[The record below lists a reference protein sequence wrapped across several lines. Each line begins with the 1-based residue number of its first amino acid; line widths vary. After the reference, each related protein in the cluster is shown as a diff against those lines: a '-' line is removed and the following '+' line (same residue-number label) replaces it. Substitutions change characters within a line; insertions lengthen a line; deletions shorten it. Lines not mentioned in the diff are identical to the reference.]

1 MINDRMKTYNCMV
14 KDSGVD
20 NYGQPLKTYTML
32 KTVDVSISLITK
44 IINELDIR
52 YLKATHLGLTYDK
65 DISEDVRLVGE
76 DKTYLVKIANKD
88 GRMAQLTLEV
98 VI

>member
-20 NYGQPLKTYTML
+20 NYGQPLKTYTLL
-32 KTVDVSISLITK
+32 KTVDVSVTLITK

-88 GRMAQLTLEV
+88 CRMSQLTLEV
-98 VI
+98 V

>member
-1 MINDRMKTYNCMV
+1 MINDRMKTYDCMV

-20 NYGQPLKTYTML
+20 NYGQPLKTYTLL
-32 KTVDVSISLITK
+32 KTVDVSISLITR

-65 DISEDVRLVGE
+65 DISEDVRLAGE
-76 DKTYLVKIANKD
+76 DKTYLVKIVNGD

-98 VI
+98 V

>member
-1 MINDRMKTYNCMV
+1 MINDRMKTYDCTV
-14 KDSGVD
+14 KDVGYD
-20 NYGQPLKTYTML
+20 NYGQPLKTYSFL
-32 KTVDVSISLITK
+32 KTVDVSVTLITK

-76 DKTYLVKIANKD
+76 NKTYLVKIANTD
-88 GRMAQLTLEV
+88 GRMSQLTLEV
-98 VI
+98 V

>member
-1 MINDRMKTYNCMV
+1 MINDRMKTYDCMV

-20 NYGQPLKTYTML
+20 NYGQPLKTYTLL

-65 DISEDVRLVGE
+65 DIDEDVRLVGE
-76 DKTYLVKIANKD
+76 YKTYLVKIANTD
-88 GRMAQLTLEV
+88 GRMSQLTLEV

>member
-1 MINDRMKTYNCMV
+1 MISQRMKTYDCMV

-20 NYGQPLKTYTML
+20 NYGQPLKTYTLL

-65 DISEDVRLVGE
+65 DISEDVRLAGE
-76 DKTYLVKIANKD
+76 DKTYLVKIVNAD

-98 VI
+98 V